1 MASANTRFSALYT
14 FLFCLFVS
22 LSAADEQYKL
32 SDERI
37 ETINGIIARAV
48 ADKEDLTN
56 PAVIQS
62 IYNRIGAEMP
72 LTPQEPIL
80 QVDLKKLNEEAYARA
95 IKKTKADPEKLKAL
109 GLKSGVEIVS
119 VESGKMAEAGA
130 KAGGIITHV
139 NEASVSSPEEVVAKA
154 KKAVRAILVEGVD
167 SNGRKFYFGFGK

>member
-80 QVDLKKLNEEAYARA
+80 QVDLKKLNEEAHA
-95 IKKTKADPEKLKAL
+95 KLW
-109 GLKSGVEIVS
+109 E
-119 VESGKMAEAGA
+119 
-130 KAGGIITHV
+130 
-139 NEASVSSPEEVVAKA
+139 
-154 KKAVRAILVEGVD
+154 
-167 SNGRKFYFGFGK
+167 